1 MIDPT
6 ARDAQLRAWGYRP
19 EAATGCWVPTGHRA
33 AFGYSDGDAVEARLL
48 AWVRSVADRRVLSEE
63 LRAGI
68 TDWPSRYHLSP
79 LRANL
84 LRPLAGWL
92 TGRMVLEI
100 GAGCGALTRYL
111 GELDAPVVALEGS
124 PRRAAIAAARC
135 ADLANVAVIADSFQ
149 HFAPAA
155 RFDVITLVG
164 VLEYARLFYPA
175 APGID
180 PVAALLTD
188 ARALL
193 KPGGVLLLA
202 IENQLGLKYFAGSRE
217 DHVAVPMHGIED
229 RYRADGVVTFGRAE
243 LGDRLDAAG
252 LPARAWWYPFPDYK
266 LPVSVLSEAAVSGR
280 HGLDLAP
287 LPMGSVVADPQV
299 PPHWNFSLEQAW
311 RVIFRN
317 RLAGE
322 LANSFLVVA
331 GAAAADLPA
340 ADVLVHHYAVDRRP
354 AFAKAV
360 TIRAAG
366 DGTAVTSARLA
377 PDAPLPALPLRQHL
391 ESGPFV
397 PGLLWQC
404 RLLELLNQPGWSPEV
419 LADWAEVWLVAL
431 ARRAGSARAALV
443 WDAQLDGRL
452 VDAVPRNLVQQGETG
467 AFIDL
472 EWELVDGLAFRHL
485 FYRGVVLSLLGIG
498 SCAAPTPGQ
507 PVALA
512 SLFGAIAERC
522 GYPDA
527 AADLAACHAAER
539 QFQYGVHG
547 GAWISLEQLAGY
559 QMPVRRAPGA

>member
-1 MIDPT
+1 MTNAT
-6 ARDAQLRAWGYRP
+6 ARHDQLRAWGYQP
-19 EAATGCWVPTGHRA
+19 EAGTGCWVAVGRESE
-33 AFGYSDGDAVEARLL
+33 FGYSDGDAVEARLL
-48 AWVRSVADRRVLSEE
+48 AWVCGVADRRVLSEE

-92 TGRMVLEI
+92 SGRTVLEI

-111 GELDAPVVALEGS
+111 GELDVSVVALEGS

-149 HFAPAA
+149 HFAPTA
-155 RFDVITLVG
+155 RFDVVTLVG
-164 VLEYARLFYPA
+164 VLEYARLFYRA
-175 APGID
+175 DAGVD
-180 PVAALLTD
+180 PVHAMLAR

-202 IENQLGLKYFAGSRE
+202 IENQLGLKYFAGCRE
-217 DHVAVPMHGIED
+217 DHVATPMHGIED
-229 RYRADGVVTFGRAE
+229 RYGAEGVVTFGRAE

-280 HGLDLAP
+280 HGLDLSP

-322 LANSFLVVA
+322 LANSFLVAA
-331 GAAAADLPA
+331 GTGERDLPP
-340 ADVLVHHYAVDRRP
+340 ADALVHHYAADRRP

-366 DGTAVTSARLA
+366 DRTAVTSARLA
-377 PDAPLPALPLRQHL
+377 PDARLPALPLRQHL
-391 ESGPFV
+391 HDASFA
-397 PGLLWQC
+397 PGELWHG
-404 RLLELLNQPGWSPEV
+404 RLLQLLNQPGWTV
-419 LADWAEVWLVAL
+419 AAIADWARTWLGHL
-431 ARRAGSARAALV
+431 AQRAGVARLE
-443 WDAQLDGRL
+443 WHLRLDGRL
-452 VDAVPRNLVQQGETG
+452 VDAVPRNLMVAGGRGE
-467 AFIDL
+467 FIDL
-472 EWELVDGLAFRHL
+472 EWELVEGVGFGHL
-485 FYRGVVLSLLGIG
+485 LYRGLMLSLLGAG
-498 SCAAPTPGQ
+498 SCAAPAAGQ
-507 PVALA
+507 PIDMA
-512 SLFGAIAERC
+512 SLFGAVAAAC
-522 GYPDA
+522 GYRVGSGE
-527 AADLAACHAAER
+527 LAACHAAER
-539 QFQYGVHG
+539 RFQYWVHG
-547 GAWISLEQLAGY
+547 GAWIGFGELAGHR
-559 QMPVRRAPGA
+559 MPVRAGVPV

>member
-6 ARDAQLRAWGYRP
+6 ARDAQLRAWGYQP
-19 EAATGCWVPTGHRA
+19 QAATGCWVPTAHRA

-92 TGRMVLEI
+92 TGRTVLEI
-100 GAGCGALTRYL
+100 GAGCGALTRFL
-111 GELDAPVVALEGS
+111 GELDASVVALEGS
-124 PRRAAIAAARC
+124 PRRAAITAARC

-180 PVAALLTD
+180 PVAALLAG

-229 RYRADGVVTFGRAE
+229 LYRADGVVTFGRAE

-280 HGLDLAP
+280 HRLDLAP

-366 DGTAVTSARLA
+366 DCIAVTSARLA
-377 PDAPLPALPLRQHL
+377 PDAPPPALPLRHHL
-391 ESGPFV
+391 HEAGFAA
-397 PGLLWQC
+397 GELWHG
-404 RLLELLNQPGWSPEV
+404 RLLELLNRPGWTPGV
-419 LADWAEVWLVAL
+419 IAGWARVWLGHL
-431 ARRAGSARAALV
+431 AQRAGVACLEWHTR
-443 WDAQLDGRL
+443 LDGSL
-452 VDAVPRNLVQQGETG
+452 VDAVPRNLMVAGGRGE
-467 AFIDL
+467 FIDL
-472 EWELVDGLAFRHL
+472 EWELADGVGFDHL
-485 FYRGVVLSLLGIG
+485 FYRGLMLSLLGTA
-498 SCAAPTPGQ
+498 SCAEPAPGQ
-507 PVALA
+507 PIDMA
-512 SLFGAIAERC
+512 SLLVAVAEAC
-522 GYPDA
+522 GYHVGPG
-527 AADLAACHAAER
+527 DLAACHVAER
-539 QFQYGVHG
+539 QFQHWVHG
-547 GAWISLEQLAGY
+547 GAWIGFAELAY
-559 QMPVRRAPGA
+559 HRMPVRTGTAV

>member
-1 MIDPT
+1 MIDPH
-6 ARDAQLRAWGYRP
+6 ADHDRLRAWGYQL
-19 EAATGCWVPTGHRA
+19 EATTGCWVPTAHRA
-33 AFGYSDGDAVEARLL
+33 EFGYSDGDAVEERLL
-48 AWVRSVADRRVLSEE
+48 ARVRATADRRVLSEE

-92 TGRMVLEI
+92 NGKTVLEI
-100 GAGCGALTRYL
+100 GAGCGALTRFL
-111 GELDAPVVALEGS
+111 GELGAPVVALEGS

-175 APGID
+175 APGVD
-180 PVAALLTD
+180 PVD
-188 ARALL
+188 AMLARVRALL

-229 RYRADGVVTFGRAE
+229 LYRADGVVTFGRAE

-322 LANSFLVVA
+322 LANSFLVAA
-331 GAAAADLPA
+331 GAAAADLPV
-340 ADVLVHHYAVDRRP
+340 ADALVHHYAVDRRP

-360 TIRAAG
+360 TIRGAG
-366 DGTAVTSARLA
+366 DRALVTSVRLA
-377 PDAPLPALPLRQHL
+377 PEAPEPALPLRQHL
-391 ESGPFV
+391 YDAGFA
-397 PGLLWQC
+397 PGELWHG
-404 RLLELLNQPGWSPEV
+404 RLLALLNRPGWTTATIAAWAQTW
-419 LADWAEVWLVAL
+419 LAHL
-431 ARRAGSARAALV
+431 ARRAGVTLGWQRR
-443 WDAQLDGRL
+443 LDGHL
-452 VDAVPRNLVQQGETG
+452 VDAVPRNLVVAGAHGE
-467 AFIDL
+467 FIDL
-472 EWELVDGLAFRHL
+472 EWELADGVGFDHL
-485 FYRGVVLSLLGIG
+485 FYRGLMLSLLGAA
-498 SCAAPTPGQ
+498 SCAEPAPGQ
-507 PVALA
+507 PIDMA
-512 SLFGAIAERC
+512 SLLVAVAAAC
-522 GYPDA
+522 GYRVGFGE
-527 AADLAACHAAER
+527 LAACHGAER
-539 QFQYGVHG
+539 RFQSWVHG
-547 GAWISLEQLAGY
+547 GAWIGFAELA
-559 QMPVRRAPGA
+559 QHRLPVRGGPA

>member
-1 MIDPT
+1 MTPT
-6 ARDAQLRAWGYRP
+6 TRHEQRRAWGYRL
-19 EAATGCWVPTGHRA
+19 EAATGCWVPTAHRA
-33 AFGYSDGDAVEARLL
+33 EFGYSDGDAVEARLL
-48 AWVRSVADRRVLSEE
+48 AWVCAVADRRVLSEE

-92 TGRMVLEI
+92 NGKTVLEI

-111 GELDAPVVALEGS
+111 GELGVSVEALEGS

-175 APGID
+175 APGVD
-180 PVAALLTD
+180 PVAALLAG

-229 RYRADGVVTFGRAE
+229 LYRADGVVTFGRAE
-243 LGDRLDAAG
+243 LGDHLDAAG

-322 LANSFLVVA
+322 LANSFLVAA
-331 GAAAADLPA
+331 GAAAADLPV
-340 ADVLVHHYAVDRRP
+340 ADALVHHYAVDRRP
-354 AFAKAV
+354 VFAKAV
-360 TIRAAG
+360 AIRGAG
-366 DGTAVTSARLA
+366 DRAVVTAARLA
-377 PDAPLPALPLRQHL
+377 PDAPVPALPLRHHL
-391 ESGPFV
+391 CDAGFARGE
-397 PGLLWQC
+397 LWHG
-404 RLLELLNQPGWSPEV
+404 RLLALLNQPGWTP
-419 LADWAEVWLVAL
+419 AAIAAWARTWLEHL
-431 ARRAGSARAALV
+431 ARRAGVALQ
-443 WDAQLDGRL
+443 WHRRLDGHL
-452 VDAVPRNLVQQGETG
+452 VDAVPRNLMVAGARGE
-467 AFIDL
+467 FIDL
-472 EWELVDGLAFRHL
+472 EWELAGGVGFDHL
-485 FYRGVVLSLLGIG
+485 FYRGLMLSLLGAA
-498 SCAAPTPGQ
+498 SCAEPAPGQ
-507 PVALA
+507 PIDMA
-512 SLFGAIAERC
+512 SLLVAVAAAC
-522 GYPDA
+522 GYRLGFKE
-527 AADLAACHAAER
+527 LAACHAAER
-539 QFQYGVHG
+539 QFQHWVHG
-547 GAWISLEQLAGY
+547 GPWIGFAELA
-559 QMPVRRAPGA
+559 QHRLPVRGGPSA